1 MTQGRAPALTR
12 AFVLFSMAIPL
23 AAFQPSPALAQAQAQ
38 AQPPAAPAAKAPAG
52 TIKTNSPHFRGL
64 MIKTRTPGHYVRA
77 PLLATEV
84 EIDVTGPVAR
94 TRVRQHYL
102 NPAKAWI
109 EGVYVFPLADKS
121 AVDTLRMRIGKRFVE
136 GVIKERAQARKIYEQ
151 AKTQGKRAAL
161 VESHRPNVFMS
172 SVANIGP
179 NETITIEIA
188 YQKTVPVRDGEFRL
202 RFPLVVGPRYF
213 PKGQGK
219 LLLTGGGRKG
229 APDDGA
235 PDVPAPEGP
244 QGAPTETG
252 NRDIKNMTS
261 PVLRPEDG
269 KINPLTLLVRLKGG
283 AEFAAIKSHHH
294 PVTIT
299 EAEGGTRIVK
309 LDKGAL
315 PADRD
320 FELSWQVA
328 GEKPS
333 AVLFT
338 EEWQGKHY
346 GLVMLTPPRDAE
358 NGIIDRG
365 REIVFVIDTS
375 GSMGGRSIR
384 QAKASLKHAL
394 GRLKPADRFNVI
406 QFNSTTD
413 TLFPRPVRASE
424 RNKLLAMSYVGR
436 LKAKGGTEMRTA
448 LYAALDGAVN
458 PSRLRQVVFI
468 TDGAVG
474 NERQLFQTISG
485 RLGDSR
491 LFTVGIGSAPNRY
504 FMRGAARRGRGTFT
518 FIGSPKQVKARTQA
532 LWEKLARPVITH
544 ISLNADSESAVEIWP
559 DPVPDLFAGE
569 PVFVA
574 IRFEGRPGTVEVRGK
589 GAGGTWRKRLD
600 FAGALKGSGIAKL
613 WAREKIAG
621 LNMLRYDGVA
631 AKDIRDRV
639 VAVALRHKLVTRH
652 TSLVAVDK
660 EIARGDNQPLH
671 SKKLP
676 HNLPH
681 GWEYDKVF
689 GKQFRMN
696 PALMGPRK
704 AMLDRA
710 RRDFKRAEVA
720 ALAPP
725 RIKAKAVKPGQ
736 PSASAQTL
744 QLPQTASPAALSL
757 MAGLVALIAGLLL
770 LAGRSRRAHA

>member
-1 MTQGRAPALTR
+1 MTQGRAPALMR
-12 AFVLFSMAIPL
+12 AFVVFSMAIPL
-23 AAFQPSPALAQAQAQ
+23 AAIQPSPAAAQANSRTQ
-38 AQPPAAPAAKAPAG
+38 AQPPAPAAAPAPAG
-52 TIKTNSPHFRGL
+52 TITSNSPDFRGL
-64 MIKTRTPGHYVRA
+64 MIKTRKPGHYVPA

-121 AVDTLRMRIGKRFVE
+121 AVDTLRMRIGKRIVE
-136 GVIKERAQARKIYEQ
+136 GVIKQRAEARKMYEQ
-151 AKTQGKRAAL
+151 AKSQGKRAAL

-202 RFPLVVGPRYF
+202 RFPMVVGPRYF
-213 PKGQGK
+213 PKGQGAM
-219 LLLTGGGRKG
+219 LLAGGG
-229 APDDGA
+229 PDEVA
-235 PDVPAPEGP
+235 PDVPAPEGTR
-244 QGAPTETG
+244 GAAAEG
-252 NRDIKNMTS
+252 GAKDIKNMTS
-261 PVLRPEDG
+261 PVLRPEEG
-269 KINPLTLLVRLKGG
+269 KINPLALLVRLKGG

-294 PVTIT
+294 PVNIT
-299 EAEGGTRIVK
+299 ETEDCGRIVK
-309 LDKGAL
+309 LAKGAV

-320 FELSWQVA
+320 FELTWQA
-328 GEKPS
+328 GGGNPA

-346 GLVMLTPPRDAE
+346 GLVMLTPPRDLE
-358 NGIIDRG
+358 DGIIERG
-365 REIVFVIDTS
+365 REIIFVIDTS

-384 QAKASLKHAL
+384 QAKASLKFAL
-394 GRLKPADRFNVI
+394 GRLNPADRFNVI

-413 TLFPRPVRASE
+413 TLFARPVRASE
-424 RNKLLAMSYVGR
+424 RNKLLAMAYVGA

-448 LYAALDGAVN
+448 LYAALDGATN
-458 PSRLRQVVFI
+458 ANRLRQVVFI

-474 NERQLFQTISG
+474 NERQLFQTIAG

-518 FIGSPKQVKARTQA
+518 FIGSPDQVKARTQA
-532 LWEKLARPVITH
+532 LWEKLARPVVTH
-544 ISLNADSESAVEIWP
+544 ISLNAESETAMEIWP
-559 DPVPDLFAGE
+559 DPVPDLFAGD

-574 IRFEGRPGTVEVRGK
+574 IRFEGRPGAIEVRGK
-589 GAGGTWRKRLD
+589 AAGGTWRKRLD
-600 FAGALKGSGIAKL
+600 FAGAVKGEGIAKL

-639 VAVALRHKLVTRH
+639 VDVALRHELVTRH

-660 EIARGDNQPLH
+660 AIARGDEQPLH

-676 HNLPH
+676 HNLPN

-689 GKQFRMN
+689 GKQLTTD
-696 PALMGPRK
+696 PALIGPRK

-710 RRDFKRAEVA
+710 RARFKKAEVA
-720 ALAPP
+720 ALAAPP
-725 RIKAKAVKPGQ
+725 AAAKAAKPGQ
-736 PSASAQTL
+736 PSASAQPL

-757 MAGLVALIAGLLL
+757 MAGLAALLAGLGLLL
-770 LAGRSRRAHA
+770 MGRIRQAHA